1 MVERLGFY
9 STLLYAPFQFGN
21 ENRYGSPRPA
31 CEYKRDGTANVFFG
45 VAA

>member
-1 MVERLGFY
+1 MQRKPVRI
-9 STLLYAPFQFGN
+9 A
-21 ENRYGSPRPA
+21 RPA